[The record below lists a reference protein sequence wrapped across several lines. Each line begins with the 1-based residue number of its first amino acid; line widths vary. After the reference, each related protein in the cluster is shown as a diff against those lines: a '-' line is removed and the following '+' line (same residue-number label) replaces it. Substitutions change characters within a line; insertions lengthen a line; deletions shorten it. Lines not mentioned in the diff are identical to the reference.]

1 MFFSLMKNTTDLYD
15 YYSILENLPDGLFIV
30 DNNRVITFW
39 NKAAEKMLGYRA
51 EEIIGKTCD
60 YFKSPTCLAARLLNE
75 NEKCPLFIYE
85 SILEKGA

>member
-1 MFFSLMKNTTDLYD
+1 MKNATDLYD
-15 YYSILENLPDGLFIV
+15 YCAVLENLPDGLFIV
-30 DNNRVITFW
+30 DSNRVITFW
-39 NKAAEKMLGYRA
+39 NKAAEKMLGYTA

>member
-1 MFFSLMKNTTDLYD
+1 MKNATDLYD

-60 YFKSPTCLAARLLNE
+60 YFKSPTCLAARSLNE

-85 SILEKGA
+85 SILEKGAW